1 MRSAHLPNCVDTQQ
15 DTESN
20 AGSGFWCV
28 ALVKNC
34 VWKDLKKHIF
44 YWLNGSSLLIK
55 YLINTCISGVIMK
68 DISNSPRKS
77 ESNRLISRI
86 LLTACST
93 VLLSFTLNVA
103 ADMVDEDSGNS
114 PDDAEEAVVATEEVN
129 TNDPTAA
136 AISVS
141 AGWEFYNWHE
151 DEIAPG
157 QTRPTGNDNSFNTRF
172 VIPMAKGKWGSPW
185 PIINRFS
192 FSNVEAPGGTSGSGN
207 AEFIT
212 LFIPKIWATGKI
224 GIGPAINLPADEKQ
238 FGTDVWRY
246 GFSGVFLENS
256 FNGNLMWGFLLRQ
269 VWGKTDPNSNKTLA
283 APLALQPIAVYQLKN
298 RWYISNGESP
308 IAYNWQNK
316 EWLVPLGIRLGKT
329 IKDRKGGIW
338 NAYLEYRTN
347 VVYKD
352 WQGAA
357 ASDIVR
363 ISASY
368 TFSN

>member
-1 MRSAHLPNCVDTQQ
+1 MNNNSLSKRRPDGRNRP
-15 DTESN
+15 
-20 AGSGFWCV
+20 GGF
-28 ALVKNC
+28 
-34 VWKDLKKHIF
+34 
-44 YWLNGSSLLIK
+44 
-55 YLINTCISGVIMK
+55 
-68 DISNSPRKS
+68 
-77 ESNRLISRI
+77 
-86 LLTACST
+86 
-93 VLLSFTLNVA
+93 LLSLTLL
-103 ADMVDEDSGNS
+103 MLITFSIS
-114 PDDAEEAVVATEEVN
+114 VVAKQDDTTSDDTSDQDVETAEVTEEVN

-136 AISVS
+136 AISAS
-141 AGWEFYNWHE
+141 FGWEFYNWHE

-172 VIPMAKGKWGSPW
+172 VVPMAKGKWGSPW

-212 LFIPKIWATGKI
+212 LFIPKTWATGKV

-238 FGTDVWRY
+238 FGTDVWRF
-246 GFSGVFLENS
+246 GFAGVFLENS
-256 FNGNLMWGFLLRQ
+256 FNDNLMWGFLLRQ
-269 VWGKTDPNSNKTLA
+269 VWGKTNPNNNSTYA
-283 APLALQPIAVYQLKN
+283 APLAVQPIAVYQLKN

-316 EWLVPLGIRLGKT
+316 EWLVPLGIRLGRT
-329 IKDRKGGIW
+329 IKDKRGGIW
-338 NAYLEYRTN
+338 NAYAEYRTN

>member
-1 MRSAHLPNCVDTQQ
+1 M
-15 DTESN
+15 
-20 AGSGFWCV
+20 
-28 ALVKNC
+28 
-34 VWKDLKKHIF
+34 
-44 YWLNGSSLLIK
+44 SSFSVTNQKTTWTNMPARLL
-55 YLINTCISGVIMK
+55 LFC
-68 DISNSPRKS
+68 
-77 ESNRLISRI
+77 
-86 LLTACST
+86 
-93 VLLSFTLNVA
+93 VLLPLLFVSVNA
-103 ADMVDEDSGNS
+103 AAEQADADSDKS
-114 PDDAEEAVVATEEVN
+114 AEYAEEMAEATEEVN

-141 AGWEFYNWHE
+141 AGFEFYNWHE

-212 LFIPKIWATGKI
+212 LFIPKTWATGKV
-224 GIGPAINLPADEKQ
+224 GIGPAINLPADDKQ

-256 FNGNLMWGFLLRQ
+256 FDGRLMWGVLLRQ
-269 VWGKTDPNSNKTLA
+269 VWGKTNPNNYNTYA
-283 APLALQPIAVYQLKN
+283 APLAVQPIAVWQLKN

-316 EWLVPLGIRLGKT
+316 EWLIPLGLRLGRT
-329 IKDRKGGIW
+329 MKDKRGGVW
-338 NAYLEYRTN
+338 NMYGEYRTN
-347 VVYKD
+347 IVYKD

-357 ASDIVR
+357 ASDIIR

-368 TFSN
+368 TFAN

>member
-1 MRSAHLPNCVDTQQ
+1 MNK
-15 DTESN
+15 N
-20 AGSGFWCV
+20 
-28 ALVKNC
+28 LV
-34 VWKDLKKHIF
+34 
-44 YWLNGSSLLIK
+44 
-55 YLINTCISGVIMK
+55 
-68 DISNSPRKS
+68 
-77 ESNRLISRI
+77 SNRGPNEHERLGRF
-86 LLTACST
+86 LLPFALLMLVTFSFS
-93 VLLSFTLNVA
+93 VLA
-103 ADMVDEDSGNS
+103 AQ
-114 PDDAEEAVVATEEVN
+114 DDAEPEDMSDQAGETAEVTEEVN

-136 AISVS
+136 AISAS
-141 AGWEFYNWHE
+141 FGWEFYDWYE

-172 VIPMAKGKWGSPW
+172 VVPMAKGKWGSPW

-212 LFIPKIWATGKI
+212 LFIPKTWATGKI

-238 FGTDVWRY
+238 FGTDVWRF
-246 GFSGVFLENS
+246 GFAGVFLENS

-269 VWGKTDPNSNKTLA
+269 VWGKTNPNNNSTYA

-316 EWLVPLGIRLGKT
+316 EWLVPLGIRLGRT
-329 IKDRKGGIW
+329 IKDKRGGIW
-338 NAYLEYRTN
+338 NAYAEYRTN
-347 VVYKD
+347 VIYKD

-357 ASDIVR
+357 AQDIVR

-368 TFSN
+368 TFAN

>member
-1 MRSAHLPNCVDTQQ
+1 MRFFSSFSFLSSTTNLFVGIVFIVSLMMFSA
-15 DTESN
+15 
-20 AGSGFWCV
+20 G
-28 ALVKNC
+28 
-34 VWKDLKKHIF
+34 
-44 YWLNGSSLLIK
+44 
-55 YLINTCISGVIMK
+55 
-68 DISNSPRKS
+68 
-77 ESNRLISRI
+77 
-86 LLTACST
+86 
-93 VLLSFTLNVA
+93 VA
-103 ADMVDEDSGNS
+103 AGDIDQDSDAPEGM
-114 PDDAEEAVVATEEVN
+114 AEELAESTEEVN

-141 AGWEFYNWHE
+141 AGWEFYDWHE

-157 QTRPTGNDNSFNTRF
+157 QTRPTGNNDSFNTRF

-212 LFIPKIWATGKI
+212 LFIPKAWATGKF

-246 GFSGVFLENS
+246 GVSSVILENS
-256 FNGNLMWGFLLRQ
+256 FDGRLMWGVLLRQ

-283 APLALQPIAVYQLKN
+283 SPFALQPIAVLQLKD
-298 RWYISNGESP
+298 RWYISNGESAM
-308 IAYNWQNK
+308 AYNWQNNK
-316 EWLVPLGIRLGKT
+316 WLIPLGFRLGRT
-329 IKDRKGGIW
+329 FKDKHGGIW
-338 NAYLEYRTN
+338 NAYAEYRTN

-357 ASDIVR
+357 AKNIIR

-368 TFSN
+368 TFGN

>member
-1 MRSAHLPNCVDTQQ
+1 M
-15 DTESN
+15 
-20 AGSGFWCV
+20 
-28 ALVKNC
+28 K
-34 VWKDLKKHIF
+34 
-44 YWLNGSSLLIK
+44 SL
-55 YLINTCISGVIMK
+55 
-68 DISNSPRKS
+68 SNSPWQPEGNS
-77 ESNRLISRI
+77 LMSRF
-86 LLTACST
+86 LLTVCS
-93 VLLSFTLNVA
+93 VMLLCFALNIA
-103 ADMVDEDSGNS
+103 ADQADEDSGNS
-114 PDDAEEAVVATEEVN
+114 PENADETAEANEEVN

-212 LFIPKIWATGKI
+212 LFIPWTWQTGKV

-246 GFSGVFLENS
+246 GFSGVALENS
-256 FNGNLMWGFLLRQ
+256 FSGRLMWGVLLRQ
-269 VWGKTDPNSNKTLA
+269 VWGKTVPNDNSTHA
-283 APLALQPIAVYQLKN
+283 APLALQPIAVYQLKDG
-298 RWYISNGESP
+298 WYISNGESP
-308 IAYNWQNK
+308 IAYNWKNK
-316 EWLVPLGIRLGKT
+316 EWLVPLGFRLGKT
-329 IKDRKGGIW
+329 IKDRRGGIW
-338 NAYLEYRTN
+338 NAYAEYRTN
-347 VVYKD
+347 IVYKD

-368 TFSN
+368 TFAN

>member
-1 MRSAHLPNCVDTQQ
+1 MRT
-15 DTESN
+15 
-20 AGSGFWCV
+20 F
-28 ALVKNC
+28 
-34 VWKDLKKHIF
+34 
-44 YWLNGSSLLIK
+44 SSLSCLSSTTSLLAGFVLIVG
-55 YLINTCISGVIMK
+55 LMMSAG
-68 DISNSPRKS
+68 
-77 ESNRLISRI
+77 
-86 LLTACST
+86 
-93 VLLSFTLNVA
+93 VA
-103 ADMVDEDSGNS
+103 AGDTGQDSDAPEDM
-114 PDDAEEAVVATEEVN
+114 AEELAESTEEVN

-141 AGWEFYNWHE
+141 AGWEFYDWHE

-157 QTRPTGNDNSFNTRF
+157 QTRPTGNNDSFNTRF

-212 LFIPKIWATGKI
+212 LFIPKAWATGKF

-246 GFSGVFLENS
+246 GVSSVILENS
-256 FNGNLMWGFLLRQ
+256 FDGRLMWGVLLRQ

-283 APLALQPIAVYQLKN
+283 SPFALQPIAVLQLKD
-298 RWYISNGESP
+298 RWYISNGESAM
-308 IAYNWQNK
+308 AYNWQNNK
-316 EWLVPLGIRLGKT
+316 WLIPLGFRLGRT
-329 IKDRKGGIW
+329 FKDKHGGIW
-338 NAYLEYRTN
+338 NAYAEYRTN

-357 ASDIVR
+357 AKNIIR

-368 TFSN
+368 TFGN